1 MLYFSELKGK
11 KITTEDGINVGR
23 LSDLIFL
30 ASDHPYV
37 TKISV
42 RLGKNSYIVVSVQY
56 LIKFNGEIV
65 LHKNYVSTELA
76 ENELFV
82 VKNLLDK
89 QIIDIQGN
97 KIVRVNDVVFQ
108 DKPALYIAGVDIGFL
123 GILRWLKV
131 ERLIFNIFLSL
142 KIKLTSQ
149 FLSWG
154 YIQPLEL
161 ARGRVKL
168 KKENEKLARI
178 PPEDLADHL
187 EKTNILN
194 AKKILNI
201 LDKKYAAEVVGN
213 LDVNYQGALFRQ
225 LKPENAAKLITYIDP
240 DEAVDILLTLGH
252 KRREQILILLPVEV
266 KKRLQYLFKLSSTPV
281 GELVT
286 TEYMTVSPQ
295 DTIGEVIASVRKNTN
310 NFSFLQ
316 YIYVVNQNKELVG
329 VINLH
334 ELLLQRGD
342 TVIYKCMTRNVSVVH
357 LKTPKDIAI
366 KRMLKYKL
374 TSIPVIDNNRRI
386 LGIITFDDISE
397 YITEKF

>member
-11 KITTEDGINVGR
+11 KIITESGDTVGT

-30 ASDHPYV
+30 ASDHPSI
-37 TKISV
+37 TKISIRQHRGV
-42 RLGKNSYIVVSVQY
+42 HIIVPVKYVGK
-56 LIKFNGEIV
+56 LNGTISINKE
-65 LHKNYVSTELA
+65 YTTTELE
-76 ENELFV
+76 ENELYV

-97 KIVRVNDVVFQ
+97 KIVRVNDVILQ
-108 DKPALYIAGVDIGFL
+108 DKPSLYIAGVDIGLL
-123 GILRWLKV
+123 GVLRWLRI
-131 ERLIFNIFLSL
+131 ERIVFNVFLQL
-142 KIKLTSQ
+142 GIKLTSQ

-194 AKKILNI
+194 IKRILNI

-213 LDVNYQGALFRQ
+213 LNLNYQGALFRQ
-225 LKPENAAKLITYIDP
+225 LNPDTAARIITYVDP
-240 DEAVDILLTLGH
+240 DEAVDILLTLSP
-252 KRREQILILLPVEV
+252 KRRDQIMHMLPIDIRKKLHYLL
-266 KKRLQYLFKLSSTPV
+266 KLSSTPV

-286 TEYMTVSPQ
+286 TEYLTVSPQ
-295 DTIGEVIASVRKNTN
+295 NTAGEILSKIRKETT
-310 NFSFLQ
+310 NFSFLI
-316 YIYVVNQNKELVG
+316 YIYVINQNKELVG
-329 VINLH
+329 VFSLH
-334 ELLLQRGD
+334 ELLQQKGD
-342 TVIYKCMTRNVSVVH
+342 TVAYKFMTQNVSIVH
-357 LKTPKDIAI
+357 LKTPKEIAI

-374 TSIPVIDNNRRI
+374 TSIPVIDNNKRI
-386 LGIITFDDISE
+386 LGIITFDDITE
-397 YITEKF
+397 YLIEKL